1 MNIAPILLPFQVKVI
16 EDERA
21 WDWLPFPCSVPW
33 RDFVLSIPRE
43 KFMDDPVNSVKQ
55 LISKV
60 SDERLLQLQQL
71 SIYYTTDIDWTAHHS
86 RVFENLLLESYY
98 LPCRSFEESVFLM
111 NSASSVATSLCIENL
126 KTENEAKKNIC
137 S

>member
-1 MNIAPILLPFQVKVI
+1 
-16 EDERA
+16 
-21 WDWLPFPCSVPW
+21 
-33 RDFVLSIPRE
+33 
-43 KFMDDPVNSVKQ
+43 MDDPVNSVKQ

-86 RVFENLLLESYY
+86 RVLENLLLEAYY
-98 LPCRSFEESVFLM
+98 IPCRSFEESVCLM
-111 NSASSVATSLCIENL
+111 NTKSSVDSALCIENL
-126 KTENEAKKNIC
+126 KTEHEAKKNIC